1 MALYQCQSFFFLYIT
16 LHLSFS
22 TLPRHRVLHPPPD
35 LIILKSSSFWPLTS
49 HASIFCVETTAIIDR
64 CADHIPPDHI
74 NPISDH
80 QWVPWA
86 WSLSLCVPGFS
97 VTTVSA
103 VSASSHYSE
112 LSPSSA
118 TCLLMITFC
127 YFLFH
132 FPDLYLWPTLVFR
145 LCSKGEICVYIILTV
160 F

>member
-1 MALYQCQSFFFLYIT
+1 MNGAIPMPIIFFLYIT

-49 HASIFCVETTAIIDR
+49 HVSIFCVETTAIIDR

-86 WSLSLCVPGFS
+86 WLLSLCVPGFS

-127 YFLFH
+127 YFLSFI
-132 FPDLYLWPTLVFR
+132 FQICICDQLWYLGCVLKVKFVFTLF
-145 LCSKGEICVYIILTV
+145 
-160 F
+160 